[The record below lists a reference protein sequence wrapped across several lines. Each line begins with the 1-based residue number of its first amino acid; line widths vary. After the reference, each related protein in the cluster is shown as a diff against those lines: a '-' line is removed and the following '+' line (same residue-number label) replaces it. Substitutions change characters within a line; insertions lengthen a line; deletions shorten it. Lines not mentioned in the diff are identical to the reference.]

1 MFKIISYVLA
11 YAFGSSSKGI
21 DVKGLALEVLEE
33 AAFRS
38 RKTVALILGALCSTL
53 FICGGVFIALL
64 NVANQYDSTG
74 HVYATATLWSGLFLS
89 LLFIG
94 VNYYIF
100 AFAWPGA
107 NTQHT
112 ARASNQAHTQ
122 TTNRPS
128 ELEQAISLLVMDFI
142 DSRKQRREERQ
153 HNRAK
158 KEARWE
164 TQHPQQQQQRPS
176 GPPH

>member
-1 MFKIISYVLA
+1 MFKIISYILA

-33 AAFRS
+33 AVFRS
-38 RKTVALILGALCSTL
+38 RKTIVLLLAALCSTL
-53 FICGGVFIALL
+53 FICGGIFIALV
-64 NVANQYDSTG
+64 NVANQYDSIG
-74 HVYATATLWSGLFLS
+74 HVYATATLWSGLGLS

-100 AFAWPGA
+100 AIAWPGA
-107 NTQHT
+107 NIHHRAHASTHT
-112 ARASNQAHTQ
+112 RTQ
-122 TTNRPS
+122 TEPRPS

-153 HNRAK
+153 STRAK

-164 TQHPQQQQQRPS
+164 SQHPQEHQRPS